1 MRRNATLFMLSF
13 LALLAAA
20 AAAQQPSG
28 TLAQEYWVKVKPG
41 MGGEFEKGYR
51 AHNDWHRAND
61 AWPWETWQILVG
73 ENVGSYVIRTGG
85 HQWEDFD
92 ANAEV
97 LAAGGS
103 DFGKNV
109 IHAVESI
116 RSRIVNYLPE
126 ASSWPEDLRHP
137 AFVTVLEYRVRYD
150 AAAGF
155 VQAIQEINQ
164 GLKRSTGPARPA
176 AWLEVIRGG
185 QEEPT
190 FVLVFPHQS
199 WSDMKTPAQ
208 PFWARVEEVFGPE
221 ETERFRAIYRKAIV
235 SRRSLIL
242 AYRPDLSSVPDG
254 K

>member
-1 MRRNATLFMLSF
+1 M
-13 LALLAAA
+13 ALLDC
-20 AAAQQPSG
+20 QLSW
-28 TLAQEYWVKVKPG
+28 LA
-41 MGGEFEKGYR
+41 
-51 AHNDWHRAND
+51 
-61 AWPWETWQILVG
+61 
-73 ENVGSYVIRTGG
+73 NVGSSYLNAGEEPHRLGNAHANIVPYQLFRGRDARFFMVAVGTEKLWGRFCHVLGIEQSPGG
-85 HQWEDFD
+85 HHWEDFD